1 MFSNDSARQADACRF
16 CWMCRH
22 ICPVAGSTGNAA
34 WTPRAKGLMVSMI
47 ERGTEYDAQIAQAM
61 YHCTMC
67 EACSNDCVTGFKPT
81 DFIREARTLAIVNG
95 FAPKAVN
102 DEIDNILS
110 RGNIFPNDISEAFLG
125 CIKDLPENAET
136 LLFVGQSGRTVASDV
151 SVSAI
156 NLLKKAGVSF
166 TVLKDELP
174 SGAYLADLMGL
185 TGEVQQLAVRVDEA
199 IRAHGAKKLIVL
211 NPMDAVMF
219 KENYSKW
226 ELLAGIEVVTLT
238 SELSSLIASGALKVK
253 NVQMKASIQEPVKL
267 TRGLGEEKPI
277 NDIAVA
283 LGIDYVQLFLHG
295 KMSRCIGTV
304 MMDGYDPTVCREM
317 VITRLNDAS
326 RLGCSTMITASPDD
340 FYLMKKYA
348 PDSFEVV
355 DLFTLLGS
363 NS

>member
-22 ICPVAGSTGNAA
+22 ICPVAGSTGNEA

-102 DEIDNILS
+102 TEIDNILTK
-110 RGNIFPNDISEAFLG
+110 GNIFPVAVSESFLDS
-125 CIKDLPENAET
+125 IKDLPDNAQT
-136 LLFVGQSGRTVASDV
+136 ILFVGQSGRTVAADTAAA
-151 SVSAI
+151 AI
-156 NLLKKAGVSF
+156 SLLKKAGVNF
-166 TVLKDELP
+166 TVLKDEP
-174 SGAYLADLMGL
+174 ASGAYLADLMGL
-185 TGEVQQLAVRVDEA
+185 TGEVQQLAVKADAA
-199 IRAHGAKKLIVL
+199 IREHGAKKLIVL

-226 ELLAGIEVVTLT
+226 ELLGGIEVVTFT
-238 SELSSLIASGALKVK
+238 SELSALIASGALKVGT
-253 NVQMKASIQEPVKL
+253 VQMKASVQEPVKL
-267 TRGLGEEKPI
+267 TRGLGEEKPVC
-277 NDIAVA
+277 DIVAA
-283 LGIDYVQLFLHG
+283 LGIEYVQLFLHG

-304 MMDGYDPTVCREM
+304 MMDGYDPTVCKSM
-317 VITRLNDAS
+317 VATRLSDAG

-340 FYLMKKYA
+340 YYLMKKYA
-348 PDSFEVV
+348 SDGFEIV
-355 DLFTLLGS
+355 DLFELLDS
-363 NS
+363 NC